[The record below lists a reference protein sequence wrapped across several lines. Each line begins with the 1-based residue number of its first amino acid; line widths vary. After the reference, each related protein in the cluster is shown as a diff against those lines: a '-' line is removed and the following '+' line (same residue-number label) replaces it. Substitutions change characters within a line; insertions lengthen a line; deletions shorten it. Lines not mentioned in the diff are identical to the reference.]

1 MKARCIAA
9 AVLLLALLAGSA
21 FAATA
26 PVPPSLTKQ
35 FGSIQ
40 VDYARDVAT
49 DAAGNVYVAGTT
61 HGAIDAPAPLVPTAN
76 RGGADAFVAKFDPH
90 GTLLWVTQFGSAADD
105 FVEGIS
111 LDKYGFLYVAGWT
124 RGSMPGGVDQSG
136 TPNKNAGGTDIFVA
150 KIHNDSGTTR
160 WIKQYGSPEDDFA
173 YGVATDTSSRIYVVG
188 STKGPLDGATDPGE
202 YSDAFIMQFSA
213 NGDKMVTHQFNVA
226 TPPRETCAYAVAVD
240 STSARG
246 DNIFVTGLVQ
256 AYESGSL
263 FVAKFDALLDPDT
276 RKIVTRG
283 GPRSGS
289 DNDIGRA
296 IAIDSKGFVIVAGST
311 SGAFDGNAWSGAED
325 IIVVKYT
332 NSLNFF
338 WSYQYGTI
346 TNDVAYGVAVDAEDS
361 IYITGITGYPG
372 GPGLDGQ
379 TYLGGSDIFLA
390 RFSPDG
396 RKLFSRQVGT
406 AAQDWA
412 YGIAI
417 DPSGAI
423 YLAASTEGEM
433 GVPNSGMIDAV
444 LIKYDKD
451 GPVPRPVTEFFINGT
466 IKELPSGSGLENV
479 SITVKDSL
487 GNVVGDYL
495 TNSSGQFD
503 SKVTTPGKYSIHKLK
518 IGYTAQ
524 VDPDEVDLTEAAPAV
539 APVSFMEKIVVKTQ
553 MTFRKG
559 YNTIRFTKLP
569 AGDRSVNAVFGTYAG
584 KPYVSLIFSFD
595 RPMQYLL
602 LHGHKTVGNL
612 KALEFGRSYM
622 IHSSKAFTID
632 TTYWVSQDVVP
643 ATVLPSTKHRGKVSH

>member
-9 AVLLLALLAGSA
+9 AVLLFALLAGSA

-35 FGSIQ
+35 FGSTQ

-61 HGAIDAPAPLVPTAN
+61 HGAIDAPAQRVPNTN
-76 RGGADAFVAKFDPH
+76 RGGADAFVAKFDPD
-90 GTLLWVTQFGSAADD
+90 GTLLWVTQFGSTADD

-111 LDKYGFLYVAGWT
+111 LDKYGFLFVAGWT
-124 RGSMPGGVDQSG
+124 RGSMPGGVEQSG
-136 TPNKNAGGTDIFVA
+136 TPNTNAGGTDLFVA

-173 YGVATDTSSRIYVVG
+173 YGVATDTSGRIYVVG
-188 STKGPLDGATDPGE
+188 STKGSMDGTTDPGE
-202 YSDAFIMQFSA
+202 YSDALVMQFSA
-213 NGDKMVTHQFNVA
+213 NGDKMVTNQFNVA

-246 DNIFVTGLVQ
+246 ENIFVTGLVQ

-263 FVAKFDALLDPDT
+263 FVAKFDTWLDPDT

-296 IAIDSKGFVIVAGST
+296 IAIDSKGYVIVAGST

-325 IIVVKYT
+325 IIVIKYT

-338 WSYQYGTI
+338 WSCQYGTT

-406 AAQDWA
+406 VAQDWA

-417 DPSGAI
+417 DSSGAV

-433 GVPNSGMIDAV
+433 GVPEFRHHRCRFDQVRQGRTRPS
-444 LIKYDKD
+444 
-451 GPVPRPVTEFFINGT
+451 PR
-466 IKELPSGSGLENV
+466 
-479 SITVKDSL
+479 
-487 GNVVGDYL
+487 
-495 TNSSGQFD
+495 
-503 SKVTTPGKYSIHKLK
+503 
-518 IGYTAQ
+518 
-524 VDPDEVDLTEAAPAV
+524 
-539 APVSFMEKIVVKTQ
+539 
-553 MTFRKG
+553 
-559 YNTIRFTKLP
+559 
-569 AGDRSVNAVFGTYAG
+569 
-584 KPYVSLIFSFD
+584 
-595 RPMQYLL
+595 
-602 LHGHKTVGNL
+602 
-612 KALEFGRSYM
+612 
-622 IHSSKAFTID
+622 
-632 TTYWVSQDVVP
+632 
-643 ATVLPSTKHRGKVSH
+643 